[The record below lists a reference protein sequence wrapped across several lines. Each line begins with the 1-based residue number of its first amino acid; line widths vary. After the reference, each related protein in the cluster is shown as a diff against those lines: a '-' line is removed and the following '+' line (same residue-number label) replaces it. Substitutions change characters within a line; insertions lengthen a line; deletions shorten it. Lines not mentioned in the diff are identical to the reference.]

1 MTFAAS
7 RPISADKLSIR
18 YVDAFAD
25 LPAAG
30 SVPLG
35 TQIFVQA
42 DNSYYIA
49 QPSATAPHAA
59 SWRAAGVSIGVNGSV
74 ATLLGGLQVPVR
86 TIGDANGSV
95 TADDFIVEFNVALT
109 APRTLDLTPAETLG
123 RTLIIK
129 SNNAVNG
136 ANVVNLSAT
145 VDGAAGQLPQPY
157 SSLFIYYDGTRWLG
171 I

>member
-59 SWRAAGVSIGVNGSV
+59 SWRAAGVSIGVNGS
-74 ATLLGGLQVPVR
+74 VPVR